1 MLPFRSQD
9 QIVRGVTSRYWVG
22 VALGLCLFR
31 VLSAALL
38 LGAPDTLD
46 DRNGLIG
53 DLLRWRTIVAAP
65 GVPYRD
71 VRIEYPPVTL
81 AAAEIVSSGSVHE
94 SIATLVWSQFA
105 LDLLVAA
112 ALFYGWGRRASL
124 AYLALGVTLVA
135 WPFVYLR
142 LDLLPVM
149 LASWGLA
156 LARRHRPTVGG
167 IALGVSCFA
176 KVWPLALFPL
186 LAAQRRGRALIAASV
201 TGVVGVVAWLA
212 WGGIAGPRDVLTFR
226 GAKGW
231 QIESIGGALVRAIG
245 NSRVRVEE
253 GAWRVARVTPLARG
267 LSDLALVM
275 VIGATSILLARAHRP
290 SAGIAD
296 GVATL
301 TVVAAVLA
309 CAPILSPQY
318 AVWLLPFAAIAAAH
332 RLWVPALLATL
343 VCGLSTGLM
352 HDYRGVVRGDIGAE
366 VMLMARNLTLVAVVI
381 AGLILL
387 VRSRRR
393 TGSL

>member
-1 MLPFRSQD
+1 
-9 QIVRGVTSRYWVG
+9 VKAVTGRYWVG
-22 VALGLCLFR
+22 VVLGLCCFR
-31 VLSAALL
+31 VLTAAIL

-46 DRNGLIG
+46 NRNGLIG

-71 VRIEYPPVTL
+71 VPVEYPPVTL
-81 AAAEIVSSGSVHE
+81 AAAGIVSSGPLHE
-94 SIATLVWSQFA
+94 SIATLVWSQVA

-112 ALFYGWGRRASL
+112 ALFYGWGRRAGL
-124 AYLALGVTLVA
+124 AYLAIGITMVA
-135 WPFVYLR
+135 WPFIYLR

-156 LARRHRPTVGG
+156 LVRRHRPTVGG

-186 LAAQRRGRALIAASV
+186 LAAQRRSRALIAASATGV
-201 TGVVGVVAWLA
+201 TGMVAWLA

-231 QIESIGGALVRAIG
+231 QIESIGGALVRAIA
-245 NSRVRVEE
+245 NSRVHAEA
-253 GAWRVARVTPLARG
+253 GAWRVAHVTPLARD
-267 LSDLALVM
+267 LSELVL
-275 VIGATSILLARAHRP
+275 VVVVGATSILLARIHRP

-296 GVATL
+296 GAAAL

-332 RLWVPALLATL
+332 RLWVPALLTTL

-352 HDYRGVVRGDIGAE
+352 YDYRGVVRGDTGAE

-387 VRSRRR
+387 VRSRHR